1 MDERKKRLTLKMV
14 DSKRVLC
21 EIFQRIGPSRTTDFD
36 GQQLFKADG
45 APASSYRATTVEAL
59 VCRNQLVV
67 SSCVCT
73 SGTLLDV
80 TRVGISRL
88 KRTTISRY
96 KHRCFQFIGRMSHEP
111 RYEAKMRN
119 YAYFVFYHI
128 IRHCSNF
135 TNRSKSSFERRYFRS
150 ERIFYLYNYYY
161 IIIIIQFFYL
171 YFAKI

>member
-1 MDERKKRLTLKMV
+1 MRF
-14 DSKRVLC
+14 
-21 EIFQRIGPSRTTDFD
+21 FQRIGPSRISTDFD

-119 YAYFVFYHI
+119 YAYFVFYHNSTLFQFHQPLEI
-128 IRHCSNF
+128 VVRATILSIRANF
-135 TNRSKSSFERRYFRS
+135 LF
-150 ERIFYLYNYYY
+150 IQLLLYNYYY
-161 IIIIIQFFYL
+161 TIFLFIFR
-171 YFAKI
+171 

>member
-1 MDERKKRLTLKMV
+1 MRFFNGLGRAERRIST
-14 DSKRVLC
+14 DSNCSKRTALRQVVT
-21 EIFQRIGPSRTTDFD
+21 ER
-36 GQQLFKADG
+36 QLG
-45 APASSYRATTVEAL
+45 VEAL

>member
-1 MDERKKRLTLKMV
+1 MRF
-14 DSKRVLC
+14 
-21 EIFQRIGPSRTTDFD
+21 FQRIGPSRISTDFD

-150 ERIFYLYNYYY
+150 ERFLFIQLLLYNFIYKKNFFIY
-161 IIIIIQFFYL
+161 ISLKFKQFVSKIIERGSM
-171 YFAKI
+171 

>member
-1 MDERKKRLTLKMV
+1 MRFFNGLGRAERRIST
-14 DSKRVLC
+14 DSNCSKRTALRQVVT
-21 EIFQRIGPSRTTDFD
+21 ER
-36 GQQLFKADG
+36 QLG
-45 APASSYRATTVEAL
+45 VEAL

-119 YAYFVFYHI
+119 YAYFVFYHNSTLFQFHQPLEI
-128 IRHCSNF
+128 VVRATILSIGAF
-135 TNRSKSSFERRYFRS
+135 FIYT
-150 ERIFYLYNYYY
+150 
-161 IIIIIQFFYL
+161 IIIIQFYL
-171 YFAKI
+171 

>member
-1 MDERKKRLTLKMV
+1 MRFFNGLGRAERRIST
-14 DSKRVLC
+14 DSNCSKRTALRQVVT
-21 EIFQRIGPSRTTDFD
+21 ER
-36 GQQLFKADG
+36 QLG
-45 APASSYRATTVEAL
+45 VEAL

-119 YAYFVFYHI
+119 YAYFVFYHNSTLFQFHQPLEI
-128 IRHCSNF
+128 VVRATILSIRANF
-135 TNRSKSSFERRYFRS
+135 LF
-150 ERIFYLYNYYY
+150 IQLLLYNYYY
-161 IIIIIQFFYL
+161 TIFLFIFR
-171 YFAKI
+171 

>member
-1 MDERKKRLTLKMV
+1 MRFFNGLGRAERRIST
-14 DSKRVLC
+14 DSNCSKRTALRQVVT
-21 EIFQRIGPSRTTDFD
+21 ER
-36 GQQLFKADG
+36 QLG
-45 APASSYRATTVEAL
+45 VEAL

-119 YAYFVFYHI
+119 YAYFVFYHNSTLFQFHQPLEI
-128 IRHCSNF
+128 VVRATILSIRANF
-135 TNRSKSSFERRYFRS
+135 LF
-150 ERIFYLYNYYY
+150 IQLLLYNYYY
-161 IIIIIQFFYL
+161 TIFLFIIR
-171 YFAKI
+171 